1 MSSSLY
7 AFILTSLAA
16 MSTLFGTFF
25 IFFNFQNKK
34 LIIKS
39 SLFLAA
45 IIMIFVSV
53 FSLIPES
60 INYLLYYLKLFP
72 GICFCII
79 FFTIGIIISFLI
91 NNFIELKVKKQVLY
105 KVGLSSMVAIIL
117 HNIPEGIATFMASS
131 KNITLGLS
139 LSIAIF
145 LHNIPEGISIA
156 IPIYYSTNSKFKAC
170 LFTFISAL
178 AEPLGALVSYLFLAS
193 FINNFIMG
201 LILSLVAGIMLHISF
216 YELIPTAL
224 TY

>member
-1 MSSSLY
+1 
-7 AFILTSLAA
+7 
-16 MSTLFGTFF
+16 
-25 IFFNFQNKK
+25 
-34 LIIKS
+34 
-39 SLFLAA
+39 
-45 IIMIFVSV
+45 
-53 FSLIPES
+53 
-60 INYLLYYLKLFP
+60 
-72 GICFCII
+72 
-79 FFTIGIIISFLI
+79 
-91 NNFIELKVKKQVLY
+91 
-105 KVGLSSMVAIIL
+105 MVAIIL